1 MNMAHLDLTADE
13 INRLHLVHLI
23 SQGLSSA
30 NDLSPLYANCTD
42 EMDPKTRE
50 KKLMGMKI
58 AVDLSSLSPQ
68 KTQEILQW
76 VEHLFTLLEESRAV
90 VRTKKESSSE
100 PKITI
105 LSP

>member
-42 EMDPKTRE
+42 EMDPETLE

-58 AVDLSSLSPQ
+58 AVDLSNLSPQ
-68 KTQEILQW
+68 KTQEVLHW
-76 VEHLFTLLEESRAV
+76 VEQLFNLLEDSRSDKSTPAN
-90 VRTKKESSSE
+90 SSSE

>member
-1 MNMAHLDLTADE
+1 MSQLNLTADE
-13 INRLHLVHLI
+13 FNRLHLVHLI

-30 NDLSPLYANCTD
+30 NGLSPLYANCTD
-42 EMDPKTRE
+42 EIDPETRE

-58 AVDLSSLSPQ
+58 AVDLSKLSPQ
-68 KTQEILQW
+68 KTQEVMHWLEQ
-76 VEHLFTLLEESRAV
+76 LFNLLEESRSAAS
-90 VRTKKESSSE
+90 TQIDSSAE